1 MTAGKHEGGE
11 VPDKT
16 AKAPTVA
23 ELFDSGN
30 ESESPSSDDDD
41 DDDGGLEDFIRGLVG
56 LKLGSRGEDGQ
67 GEDDLVDTS
76 QPLLSSFDL
85 VGVAEYIRREKCE
98 NVIVLAGA
106 GISVSAGIPDFRSP
120 GSGLY
125 SKLQRY
131 GLPHPEAI
139 FEMGFFR
146 NNPEPFY
153 TLAQELF
160 PGDRYQPTTA
170 HYFIKLLHEK
180 GILLR
185 CFTQNIDSLETQ
197 AGLPR
202 EKLVAAHGNFG
213 KSKGFPS
220 HPLLS
225 LSVSLSISV
234 SLFIGVRVRAC
245 VCVLLLLTP
254 SPPFPQDSATCIDTG
269 KKVPIDEVERAIF
282 SDDFG
287 WKQLKHKHGGLVKPD
302 IVFFGEQL
310 PHQFFK
316 LAEEDFPKCDLLIVM
331 GTSLVVQPFASLIGR
346 VSQMTP
352 RLLINRE
359 KVGTYSKRRG
369 GYSSPGMAQYGFR
382 FDKSNYRDALFLG
395 DCDDGCVA
403 LSRSLGWEEDLN
415 ALAVAGRAR

>member
-1 MTAGKHEGGE
+1 M
-11 VPDKT
+11 
-16 AKAPTVA
+16 
-23 ELFDSGN
+23 
-30 ESESPSSDDDD
+30 
-41 DDDGGLEDFIRGLVG
+41 
-56 LKLGSRGEDGQ
+56 
-67 GEDDLVDTS
+67 
-76 QPLLSSFDL
+76 
-85 VGVAEYIRREKCE
+85 
-98 NVIVLAGA
+98 
-106 GISVSAGIPDFRSP
+106 
-120 GSGLY
+120 
-125 SKLQRY
+125 
-131 GLPHPEAI
+131 
-139 FEMGFFR
+139 
-146 NNPEPFY
+146 
-153 TLAQELF
+153 
-160 PGDRYQPTTA
+160 
-170 HYFIKLLHEK
+170 
-180 GILLR
+180 
-185 CFTQNIDSLETQ
+185 
-197 AGLPR
+197 
-202 EKLVAAHGNFG
+202 
-213 KSKGFPS
+213 
-220 HPLLS
+220 
-225 LSVSLSISV
+225 
-234 SLFIGVRVRAC
+234 RAC

-395 DCDDGCVA
+395 DCDDGCAA

>member
-1 MTAGKHEGGE
+1 
-11 VPDKT
+11 
-16 AKAPTVA
+16 
-23 ELFDSGN
+23 
-30 ESESPSSDDDD
+30 
-41 DDDGGLEDFIRGLVG
+41 
-56 LKLGSRGEDGQ
+56 
-67 GEDDLVDTS
+67 
-76 QPLLSSFDL
+76 
-85 VGVAEYIRREKCE
+85 
-98 NVIVLAGA
+98 
-106 GISVSAGIPDFRSP
+106 
-120 GSGLY
+120 
-125 SKLQRY
+125 
-131 GLPHPEAI
+131 
-139 FEMGFFR
+139 MGFFR

-202 EKLVAAHGNFG
+202 EKLVAAHGNF
-213 KSKGFPS
+213 
-220 HPLLS
+220 
-225 LSVSLSISV
+225 
-234 SLFIGVRVRAC
+234 
-245 VCVLLLLTP
+245 
-254 SPPFPQDSATCIDTG
+254 DSATCIDTG

-359 KVGTYSKRRG
+359 KVGTYSKRRV

-395 DCDDGCVA
+395 DCDDGCAA